1 MNKYVFM
8 FFNLI
13 LSVFT
18 FGNMSISPYEFDF
31 DLLKDKE
38 RVFTL
43 VNTGENLAS
52 YSVELEKKMPIS
64 RYMEMKNMRFILS
77 PGEKKEFKVS
87 INNFEKREPG
97 EFLGKLKIL
106 EEQKIKNMN
115 YEVNTGITLYGYIG
129 ELDENFI
136 VNTLEK
142 DLDNILIGEIR
153 NTSKRKIDI
162 LIKGKNS
169 LGEVILTKKIR
180 ILRGKSFNLLDL
192 GNLDELS
199 TASKIIFET
208 KDMKKEFIL

>member
-1 MNKYVFM
+1 MNRYILI

-18 FGNMSISPYEFDF
+18 FGNMSISPYDFDF
-31 DLLKDKE
+31 NLLKDKE
-38 RVFTL
+38 RIFTL
-43 VNTGENLAS
+43 VNTGDNLAS

-64 RYMEMKNMRFILS
+64 KYIEMKKIRFILS

-87 INNFEKREPG
+87 INNFEKRDLG

-106 EEQKIKNMN
+106 EEQKIKNIN
-115 YEVNTGITLYGYIG
+115 YKINTGITLYGYIG

-136 VNTLEK
+136 VDAIEK
-142 DLDNILIGEIR
+142 DSDNILIGEVK
-153 NTSKRKIDI
+153 NLSKRKIDI
-162 LIKGKNS
+162 LVKGKNS

-180 ILRGKSFNLLDL
+180 ILKGKSFNLLEL
-192 GNLDELS
+192 GKLDELS
-199 TASKIIFET
+199 TASEIIFET

>member
-1 MNKYVFM
+1 MNKYIFM

-43 VNTGENLAS
+43 VNTGDSLAS
-52 YSVELEKKMPIS
+52 YSVELEKKTPIS
-64 RYMEMKNMRFILS
+64 RYMEMKKMRFILS
-77 PGEKKEFKVS
+77 PGEKKELKVN
-87 INNFEKREPG
+87 INSFEKREIG

-115 YEVNTGITLYGYIG
+115 YEINTGITLYGYVG
-129 ELDENFI
+129 ELAENFT
-136 VNTLEK
+136 VDTLEK
-142 DLDNILIGEIR
+142 DSDNILIGEVKNI
-153 NTSKRKIDI
+153 SKRKIDI
-162 LIKGKNS
+162 LVKGKNS

-192 GNLDELS
+192 GDLDGLS
-199 TASKIIFET
+199 TVSKIVFET

>member
-1 MNKYVFM
+1 MNKYIFM

-43 VNTGENLAS
+43 VNTGDSLAS
-52 YSVELEKKMPIS
+52 YSVELEKKTPIS
-64 RYMEMKNMRFILS
+64 RYMEMKKMRFILS
-77 PGEKKEFKVS
+77 PGEKKELKVN
-87 INNFEKREPG
+87 INSFEKREIG

-115 YEVNTGITLYGYIG
+115 YEINTGITLYGYVG
-129 ELDENFI
+129 ELAENFT
-136 VNTLEK
+136 VDTLEK
-142 DLDNILIGEIR
+142 DSDNILIGEVKNI
-153 NTSKRKIDI
+153 SKRKIDI
-162 LIKGKNS
+162 LVKGKNF

-192 GNLDELS
+192 GDLDGLS
-199 TASKIIFET
+199 TVSKIVFET

>member
-1 MNKYVFM
+1 MNRYILI

-18 FGNMSISPYEFDF
+18 FGNMSISPYDFDF
-31 DLLKDKE
+31 NLLKDKE
-38 RVFTL
+38 RIFTL
-43 VNTGENLAS
+43 VNTGDNLAS

-64 RYMEMKNMRFILS
+64 KYIEMKKIRFILS

-87 INNFEKREPG
+87 INNFEKRDSG

-106 EEQKIKNMN
+106 EEQKIKNIN
-115 YEVNTGITLYGYIG
+115 YKINTGITLYGYIG

-136 VNTLEK
+136 VDAIEK
-142 DLDNILIGEIR
+142 DSDNILIGEVK
-153 NTSKRKIDI
+153 NLSKRKIDI
-162 LIKGKNS
+162 LVKGKNS

-180 ILRGKSFNLLDL
+180 ILKGKSFNLLEL
-192 GNLDELS
+192 GKLDELS
-199 TASKIIFET
+199 TASEIIFET

>member
-1 MNKYVFM
+1 MNKYIFM

-43 VNTGENLAS
+43 VNTGDSLAS
-52 YSVELEKKMPIS
+52 YSVELEKKTPIS
-64 RYMEMKNMRFILS
+64 RYMEMKKMRFILS
-77 PGEKKEFKVS
+77 PGEKKELKVN
-87 INNFEKREPG
+87 INSFEKREIG

-115 YEVNTGITLYGYIG
+115 YEINTGITLYGYVG
-129 ELDENFI
+129 ELAENFT
-136 VNTLEK
+136 VDTLEK
-142 DLDNILIGEIR
+142 DSDNILIGEVK

-162 LIKGKNS
+162 LVKGKNS

-192 GNLDELS
+192 GDLDGLS
-199 TASKIIFET
+199 TVSKIVFET